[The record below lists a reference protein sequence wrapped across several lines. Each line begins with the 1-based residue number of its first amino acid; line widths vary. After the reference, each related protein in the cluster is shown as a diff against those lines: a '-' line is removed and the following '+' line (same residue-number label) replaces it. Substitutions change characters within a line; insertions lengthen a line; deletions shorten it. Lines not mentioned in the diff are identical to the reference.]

1 MVRQPSRPILEWAE
15 KRADALRRAQL
26 LRHNNLD
33 PSTRDAVKPP
43 IVWRTPPPP
52 MTRGTGAAQLLTGM
66 QGSQSAAALLE
77 LSFRSTP
84 SRRSPMSVG
93 TKIGP
98 EGSASEEQLRGELLK
113 TGRVLTGAQKQ
124 LVEEREA
131 NAVLVQK
138 ANDEVAFAMK
148 ALRDRDG
155 HTAAIE
161 AELSQLMQNQE
172 VAIASER
179 AKLANMLAKQR
190 QMLQDEMVKAKSEGE
205 DRFERQRQQQQAL
218 EEERHALK
226 REVNSL
232 RSQLE
237 AMSQSQKNE
246 AEAAHRLAEQALLTR
261 DDTVARLHRK
271 AARRLGQQGLT
282 RGFNAWLDAYCWHRR
297 AMNLLQRAGSRFSRP
312 KIVAAFEEWW
322 SVCEEVHRRGKLADL
337 ETEFRAECQKRAA
350 LEKEIQRVHAQH
362 RVQVAAEVEK
372 AVAAH
377 VAEHKDAE
385 RREAEE
391 AARFKAEMQERKR
404 AAKATQLNEQA
415 IRRLSKQAV
424 MKGFNTWADAYWV
437 AIRSRTLLSRAGA
450 RLRKPKLASAFYEW
464 WAIREE
470 EVKLRAARE
479 KQHLLEKL
487 EAASKANSEQLQA
500 LAEMTREER
509 VAQLHRMAIRR
520 IGKQGLTR
528 GFNAWLE
535 TFHENVRT
543 KQLLQHAG
551 ARLRKPKLA
560 ASFYE
565 WWAIREEEVK
575 LRAAREK
582 QHLLEKLEAASKAN
596 SEQLQAL
603 AEMTREERVAQLHRM
618 AIRRIGKQGLTR
630 GFNAWLETFHENV
643 RTKQLLQH
651 AGARLRKPKLAA
663 SFYEWWAV
671 REEAQSERLRLAHES
686 QLLSH
691 AAQSAALE
699 KEMQRIRASADM
711 EMTRAREEWEA
722 SLDAERRAAAKE
734 KAEMVRQLEGYKRS
748 QEADAEEQLRLL
760 METSREE
767 RVAQLHRMAVRRL
780 GKQELSRGFNAW
792 LDEYLGRAH
801 AMALLHRASARL
813 SKPRMAAAYL
823 AWRSDYDHAR
833 LAVDGQNLE
842 ALRQEMEDTKTRF
855 YELREKDRLLA
866 LKDTERARDEW
877 EASLDA
883 ERRAAAKE
891 KAEMVRQLEGYKRSQ
906 EADAEEQLRLLM
918 ETSREERVAQLHRM
932 AVRRL
937 GKQELSRGFNAW
949 LEQSLERQHNRRLL
963 QQAAARLHKPRLVAA
978 YTTWWAQYNTERRR
992 TEHIA
997 QKGKYAELEEQMEQL
1012 RNELEATHRKELSI
1026 AAAEMERVRS
1036 EYEDA
1041 IAAEAAKSASL
1052 KEELNHT
1059 LAGGQEALKAAT
1071 ARVEN
1076 MKLLETQLHKAR
1088 EDLQQMSHD
1097 LALERTAV
1105 ADERRSNIEIT
1116 RELEQIRGAAGGMK
1130 GTDQRIKEAEE
1141 RSRLAEQSMKEARN
1155 AMARLSKSEADI
1167 KRGSE
1172 LKLAALLANQR
1183 AGFEESLKL
1192 VRLESDE
1199 KVRPVQT

>member
-450 RLRKPKLASAFYEW
+450 RLRKPKLASA
-464 WAIREE
+464 
-470 EVKLRAARE
+470 
-479 KQHLLEKL
+479 
-487 EAASKANSEQLQA
+487 
-500 LAEMTREER
+500 
-509 VAQLHRMAIRR
+509 
-520 IGKQGLTR
+520 
-528 GFNAWLE
+528 
-535 TFHENVRT
+535 
-543 KQLLQHAG
+543 
-551 ARLRKPKLA
+551 
-560 ASFYE
+560 FYE